1 MFSNGYFLLSIV
13 LAGVGFLV
21 QRILIS
27 KMKKYGGTP
36 LSRAMSGKQI
46 AESMLQY
53 YNIRGVQVVEGQGML
68 TDHYNPSK
76 RLSPL
81 AVPIHKYPKL
91 SFFTSNTV
99 RSDKPSRI
107 EYAAVCL

>member
-46 AESMLQY
+46 AESMLH
-53 YNIRGVQVVEGQGML
+53 
-68 TDHYNPSK
+68 TS
-76 RLSPL
+76 
-81 AVPIHKYPKL
+81 
-91 SFFTSNTV
+91 SF
-99 RSDKPSRI
+99 
-107 EYAAVCL
+107 C